1 MLIINNLKLDNEGD
15 DYLKENF
22 FTSNANKW
30 SDKIMHRTEAFFDA
44 VIAIAITMIALE
56 ISLPDI
62 EVFDYIAFKMLC
74 QETTI
79 YFISFIALASIWTVH
94 AWIYAANDCLGKP
107 LDIFINI
114 ILMFF
119 ITLFP
124 VFTKL
129 LSTVSG
135 TFLSLIYLGC
145 YIIMEIL
152 LLFLLI
158 NANHISSQEKL
169 AVFHDIPE
177 LLEISQKQT
186 SDLNIAL
193 LKERMQ
199 LLKKYSGD
207 PSAFPLLYQEMVA
220 NLPLAVQRKITD
232 REQKQRTQKTMLILF
247 FTISFL
253 VVTASVLS
261 MMWNPYLSYIFST
274 VGIIIFIIC
283 SIILRYKE
291 RGC

>member
-145 YIIMEIL
+145 YVIMEIL

-186 SDLNIAL
+186 SDLNNAL